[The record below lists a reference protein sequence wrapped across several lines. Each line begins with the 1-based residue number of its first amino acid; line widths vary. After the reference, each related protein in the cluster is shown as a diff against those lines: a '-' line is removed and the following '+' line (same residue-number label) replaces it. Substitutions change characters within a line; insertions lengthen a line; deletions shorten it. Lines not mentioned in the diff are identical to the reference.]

1 MFEVVRADVHRV
13 AAQEP
18 GLLNKIG
25 LFLFQPGLQAVL
37 FYRLARW
44 LLLHRLGILAVIT
57 SYVSSVLTG
66 AQISPRAIIG
76 KGLRIYHPQG
86 TVIGAGAVVGENC
99 TLSHGNMIGTFAGD
113 EERPTIG
120 DNFSAATGAKIL
132 GKITVGHNVRISP
145 NSVVITSLP
154 DDVVAIGIPARVLLR
169 EAAATAAPANG
180 AAPSKP
186 APSDML
192 ERLIDLLRRNV
203 EAVPLPADMNEST
216 GLLGEGIGLDS
227 VEILKIVCA
236 IEEEFGLT
244 LDESELT
251 AARFKTVGS
260 LVGFIQEKSAS

>member
-1 MFEVVRADVHRV
+1 
-13 AAQEP
+13 
-18 GLLNKIG
+18 
-25 LFLFQPGLQAVL
+25 
-37 FYRLARW
+37 
-44 LLLHRLGILAVIT
+44 
-57 SYVSSVLTG
+57 
-66 AQISPRAIIG
+66 
-76 KGLRIYHPQG
+76 
-86 TVIGAGAVVGENC
+86 
-99 TLSHGNMIGTFAGD
+99 MIGTFAGD

-132 GKITVGHNVRISP
+132 GKITVGHNVRVSP

-169 EAAATAAPANG
+169 EAAATATPAAPANG
-180 AAPSKP
+180 AAPSEP